1 MRVVIGVDWS
11 DQAFAAVTQTF
22 QLYHP
27 TDVTLVHGIDLGIL
41 AHPVIAQ
48 AGDVQGYDDYRS
60 AMVESGRQLL
70 DRAADMIPPDI
81 ELIRKVNEVG
91 SPAQLVLDS
100 ADNLSADLIV
110 VGVRGRSRLSEV
122 VLGSVSHRV
131 LMHGSRPILIVRGA
145 ARKVKRALV
154 AIEDRD
160 DAGRIVKWLTHRPF
174 AGPTE
179 LCVLHALVPVGVSDP
194 YDALGTGTWWEGA
207 ERYADEL
214 VKIGRRQTL
223 ERPLYNHHESR
234 HGQSRSGDRG
244 GGEGYG
250 PGGRGIPWTE
260 GDFTF
265 PLRKRLPHRRA
276 SRHLSGTGPAVNG
289 SKPKQYW
296 FSREYSFRCDGCCFY
311 LSF

>member
-41 AHPVIAQ
+41 EHPVVAQ
-48 AGDVQGYDDYRS
+48 AGDLQGYDDFRN
-60 AMVESGRQLL
+60 AMVDSGRQLL
-70 DRAADMIPPDI
+70 DRTADMIPPEI
-81 ELIRKVNEVG
+81 ELIRKVNEIG

-100 ADNLSADLIV
+100 AENLSADLIV

-145 ARKVKRALV
+145 ARKVQRVLV

-160 DAGRIVKWLTHRPF
+160 DAGRIVNWLTHHPF
-174 AGPTE
+174 AVPIE

-194 YDALGTGTWWEGA
+194 YDALGTGAWWEGA
-207 ERYADEL
+207 ERYAEEL
-214 VKIGRRQTL
+214 VKSTAGKLLNAHHTITTKVATGNPAAVIEEEAKGMDLVVVASHGRKGISRFLLGSVSHTVV
-223 ERPLYNHHESR
+223 HHVTC
-234 HGQSRSGDRG
+234 
-244 GGEGYG
+244 
-250 PGGRGIPWTE
+250 PVLV
-260 GDFTF
+260 
-265 PLRKRLPHRRA
+265 LR
-276 SRHLSGTGPAVNG
+276 
-289 SKPKQYW
+289 
-296 FSREYSFRCDGCCFY
+296 
-311 LSF
+311 